1 MARKPKGP
9 PEKPSKAYL
18 VSFGDTMTA
27 LLAFFIVL
35 NSFAKEQTGSNMYS
49 GTGSFV
55 NAMSSIGLPGGA
67 MGNRS
72 KQVIQKKSPSPV
84 YAVQSPEENRDPGQ
98 RDGPD
103 QDPDD
108 HRIIDRQMEGFKRF
122 LSNVNKDFDVNE
134 LPPTRSQIVFDS
146 FEKFRRPQDGQLQP
160 PLQKDAIQ
168 IASEAIMRLGREDF
182 RLEIV
187 VWANIPSQ
195 IGLKKAMVIASGIQQ
210 QIESIFN
217 LTDDQK
223 SRFCVTA
230 KPWLFSDAARP
241 KASFVISRI
250 NVDESP

>member
-67 MGNRS
+67 MGKRS
-72 KQVIQKKSPSPV
+72 KQVIQKKAPSPV
-84 YAVQSPEENRDPGQ
+84 YAVRSPEEDRDPNQ
-98 RDGPD
+98 RAGPD
-103 QDPDD
+103 EDPDD
-108 HRIIDRQMEGFKRF
+108 HRIIDRQMENFKRF
-122 LSNVNKDFDVNE
+122 LSDVNKDFDVNE
-134 LPPTRSQIVFDS
+134 LPPTQSQIVFDS
-146 FEKFRRPQDGQLQP
+146 FEKFRRPQDGVYLQ

-168 IASEAIMRLGREDF
+168 IASEAIMRLGRADF

-195 IGLKKAMVIASGIQQ
+195 VGLSKAMNIASGIQK
-210 QIESIFN
+210 QIESIFT
-217 LTDDQK
+217 LTDQQK
-223 SRFCVTA
+223 SRFTVTA

-241 KASFVISRI
+241 KVSFVISRI
-250 NVDESP
+250 DLDESP